1 MPHTLLSSQHGSEEP
16 YVGTFFANLC
26 PKFWPILVPG
36 KRIIF
41 PSVDDDFVHVGD
53 VVVVDADDV
62 IGCGLKNEVFRK
74 NEETRKRAREK

>member
-1 MPHTLLSSQHGSEEP
+1 MDPKSHTWEP
-16 YVGTFFANLC
+16 FLQTCAQN
-26 PKFWPILVPG
+26 FWPILVPG